1 MRFFKRGGAVK
12 MKKFNVT
19 GTCIPAENYMVDI
32 SGKLEKIMKLIDDGC
47 YFTINRARQ
56 YGKTTTLSRIHNT
69 LPAEYICA
77 RISFEGLGDESFDS
91 QEKFCPTFI
100 GRIVSALRFSS
111 ATKEY
116 REKWAD
122 YNISDFNSLSEHIT
136 NMCEDKKVILI
147 IDEVDRTSH
156 NNVFLGFIGMLRE
169 KFLLRREGMDYTFHS
184 VILAGVYDIKNIKL
198 KLMSEGKYTP
208 TVTENKTYNSPW
220 NIAVD
225 FDIDMSFSP
234 AEISTML
241 KEYEAEHNTD
251 MDITIIAEEIYS
263 YTSGYPFL
271 VSRICQHIDGK
282 LEKNWT
288 AAGVLEAVKIILLEA
303 NTLFDDVFK
312 NLENNKELH
321 DFIYSLLI
329 VGEAGNFVIDDP
341 IISIGLMYGFLKKDN
356 DRVVIANKIF
366 ETRISNYFISKD
378 SRNKKQT
385 ASVLQRDVV
394 KDGRFDME
402 LCLRK
407 FADHYAEIFNENDG
421 KFLERHG
428 RLIFLSYLRPLING
442 QGFYH
447 IESQFTDLRRMDIVV
462 DFGRDQFIIEL
473 KLWKGEEAEHKAY
486 TQLLGYMENKK
497 AEAGYLLTFD
507 FRKEKNKQPKA
518 EWVDINGKNIFEVI
532 V

>member
-1 MRFFKRGGAVK
+1 

-19 GTCIPAENYMVDI
+19 GTCIPSENYMVDI

-77 RISFEGLGDESFDS
+77 RISFEGLCDESFAS

-100 GRIVSALRFSS
+100 ERIYTMLQFSS
-111 ATKEY
+111 AEEEY
-116 REKWAD
+116 REKWLD
-122 YNISDFNSLSEHIT
+122 ESITDFKKLSRHIT
-136 NMCEDKKVILI
+136 KMCEGKKVVLI

-156 NNVFLGFIGMLRE
+156 NRVFLGFIAMLRE

-198 KLMSEGKYTP
+198 KLVSEGNYVP
-208 TVTENKTYNSPW
+208 AETENKTYNSPW

-225 FDIDMSFSP
+225 FDIDMSFNP
-234 AEISTML
+234 TEISTML
-241 KEYEAEHNTD
+241 KEYEAENNTG
-251 MDITIIAEEIYS
+251 MYITVIAEEIYK

-271 VSRICQHIDGK
+271 VSRICQHIDK
-282 LEKNWT
+282 KFEKNWT
-288 AAGVLEAVKIILLEA
+288 TAGVLEAVKVILLEA

-329 VGEAGNFVIDDP
+329 VGETGNFVIDDP
-341 IISIGLMYGFLKKDN
+341 IISIGLMYGFLKKIG
-356 DRVVIANKIF
+356 DRVAISNKIF

-378 SRNKKQT
+378 NRKRKQSDT
-385 ASVLQRDVV
+385 TLQRDIV
-394 KDGRFDME
+394 KDGRFDIE

-407 FADHYAEIFNENDG
+407 FADHYAEIFNDNDR

-462 DFGRDQFIIEL
+462 DFGREQFIIEL
-473 KLWKGEEAEHKAY
+473 KLWKGDEAEKKSY
-486 TQLLGYMENKK
+486 SQLLGYMETKK
-497 AEAGYLLTFD
+497 AESGYLLIFD

-518 EWVDINGKNIFEVI
+518 EWVDVDGKRIFEVI